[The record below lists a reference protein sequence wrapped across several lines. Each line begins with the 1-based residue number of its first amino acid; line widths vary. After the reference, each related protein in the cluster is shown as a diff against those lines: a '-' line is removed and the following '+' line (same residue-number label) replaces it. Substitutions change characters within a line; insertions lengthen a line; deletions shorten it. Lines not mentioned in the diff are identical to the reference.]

1 MTTLNLEKALVITD
15 AALKKGRELSA
26 APLTVS
32 VLDAAGRLVSLQR
45 EDGSSL
51 LRPEIATAKAWGA
64 IALGKPSRAIA
75 ADAEQRPAF
84 VGAVN
89 TLAQGN
95 LVPVPG
101 GVLIRDEEA
110 RIIGA
115 VGISGDTSDIDEQC
129 AMSGI
134 EASGLRPD
142 NGL

>member
-15 AALKKGRELSA
+15 AALKKARELSA

-32 VLDAAGRLVSLQR
+32 VLDAAGRLISLQR

-64 IALGKPSRAIA
+64 IALGKPSRSIA

-142 NGL
+142 NGV

>member
-1 MTTLNLEKALVITD
+1 MSTLNLQKALEITA
-15 AALKKGRELSA
+15 AALKKGHELSA

-32 VLDAAGRLVSLQR
+32 VLDAAGRLISLQR

-64 IALGKPSRAIA
+64 VALGKPSRAIA

-84 VGAVN
+84 IGAVN

-110 RIIGA
+110 RILGA

-129 AMSGI
+129 AVAGI
-134 EASGLRPD
+134 EAAGMLPD

>member
-1 MTTLNLEKALVITD
+1 MTILNLEKALVITE
-15 AALKKGRELSA
+15 AALKKGRALAA

-32 VLDAAGRLVSLQR
+32 VLDAAGRLISLQR

-101 GVLIRDEEA
+101 GVLIRDDEA

-129 AMSGI
+129 AMCGI

>member
-1 MTTLNLEKALVITD
+1 MTILNLEKALEITG

-84 VGAVN
+84 IGAVN

-101 GVLIRDEEA
+101 GVLIRDGEA

-129 AMSGI
+129 AMSGV

>member
-1 MTTLNLEKALVITD
+1 MTILNLEKALDITI

-26 APLTVS
+26 APLTIA
-32 VLDAAGRLVSLQR
+32 VLDPAGQLISLQR

-64 IALGKPSRAIA
+64 VALGKPSRALA

-84 VGAVN
+84 IGAVN
-89 TLAQGN
+89 TLAQGR

-101 GVLIRDEEA
+101 GVLIRDGEA

-115 VGISGDTSDIDEQC
+115 VGISGDTSDIDELC
-129 AMSGI
+129 AVAGV
-134 EASGLRPD
+134 EAAGLQAD